1 MSDTASTSSEESAL
15 AHLLHR
21 ARNYPY
27 AAPEHSYLYTEDGIR
42 AFEPEAREG
51 RTPVLAIGSNRAPE
65 RLKQKFGHAAH
76 HVIPVQRARLHH
88 FDVVYSAHITNYGA
102 APAMLQASPNTAVE
116 IWVTWLDDEQLAI
129 MHETER
135 GAANYHYAELPGV
148 KLQMEDGRVE
158 RSAYAYV
165 STRGHYLHQ
174 GKPLALADVPATGR
188 RFGQAR
194 TGDALEHIRARVG
207 ATDLDPDAFVV
218 KLVEDAAY
226 RTQITEQIAEDAIPL
241 QHPFRIIEEG

>member
-1 MSDTASTSSEESAL
+1 MSDDRGAR

-27 AAPEHSYLYTEDGIR
+27 AAPAHSYLYTEDGIR
-42 AFEPEAREG
+42 AFDPAARDG

-88 FDVVYSAHITNYGA
+88 FDVVYSAHITSYGA

-129 MHETER
+129 MHQTER

-165 STRGHYLHQ
+165 STRGHYLHR
-174 GKPLALADVPATGR
+174 GRALALADVPATGR
-188 RFGQAR
+188 RFAEAR

-207 ATDLDPDAFVV
+207 ASDLDADAFVV
-218 KLVEDAAY
+218 KLVDDANY
-226 RTQITEQIAEDAIPL
+226 RRGVTERIAEDAVPL